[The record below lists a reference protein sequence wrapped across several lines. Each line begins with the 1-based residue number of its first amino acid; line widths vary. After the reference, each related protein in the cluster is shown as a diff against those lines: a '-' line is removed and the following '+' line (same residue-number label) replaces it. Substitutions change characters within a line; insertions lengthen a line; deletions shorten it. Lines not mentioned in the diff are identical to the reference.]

1 MDVRTICL
9 GILTRGD
16 ATGYEIKKT
25 VEEGG
30 YRHFAEASFGSIY
43 PALNRLTEEGLV
55 SVHPEAQEKR
65 PDRKVYTITAAGRR
79 SFLATLMES
88 LPEDRHR
95 SAFAFAMLFADLLP
109 KERVSQM
116 LAAYIAH
123 TEEKLA
129 QLQQTDT
136 KPWREGEHF
145 TNGLGQAAYG
155 AILNY
160 LRVHRAKIET
170 QTAQAAE

>member
-16 ATGYEIKKT
+16 ATGYEIKRT

-30 YRHFAEASFGSIY
+30 YHHFAEASFGSIY

-55 SVHPEAQEKR
+55 SVHAQAQEKR
-65 PDRKVYTITAAGRR
+65 PERKVYTITQAGRR
-79 SFLATLMES
+79 AFVASLMGP

-109 KERVSQM
+109 EERVGRM
-116 LAAYIAH
+116 LAAYIAE
-123 TEEKLA
+123 TEKKLA
-129 QLQQTDT
+129 QLQQADA
-136 KPWREGEHF
+136 KPRRQGERF
-145 TNGLGQAAYG
+145 TNGLGQAAYS
-155 AILNY
+155 AILDY
-160 LRVHRAKIET
+160 LRAHRAKIET
-170 QTAQAAE
+170 QTAHAAE